1 MGERSFSNSY
11 LFLSTLIQL
20 LLWIFFWASL
30 MASRIQGNQFYVQ
43 LLLNTISLWPFSVL
57 SKIFEVYTTILC
69 IHLFKVLQ
77 LCNLRKGNFW
87 KRPWETYKIVFSWR
101 ETKKLCC
108 LKLSRHMP
116 FQSRIMHW
124 LGALISFYMGFV
136 SLPEMCSICLV
147 LVVVEEKMTL
157 TCSGNSFCGICNFLS
172 FFIPFFKLAS
182 SILGYFSSAF
192 FSLILPF
199 FFLLS
204 FFHIFVLFLLM
215 ALEQNMQAG
224 IFI

>member
-1 MGERSFSNSY
+1 
-11 LFLSTLIQL
+11 
-20 LLWIFFWASL
+20 

-43 LLLNTISLWPFSVL
+43 LLLNTISLCPFSIL

-77 LCNLRKGNFW
+77 MCNLRNGNFW
-87 KRPWETYKIVFSWR
+87 KRPWETYKIVFSQR
-101 ETKKLCC
+101 ETKKLCS

-136 SLPEMCSICLV
+136 SLPEMCLIYLV

-157 TCSGNSFCGICNFLS
+157 TYSGNSFCGICNFLS

-182 SILGYFSSAF
+182 SILGYFWALSLVLFCLF
-192 FSLILPF
+192 FFF
-199 FFLLS
+199 FFLSSISL
-204 FFHIFVLFLLM
+204 FFSY
-215 ALEQNMQAG
+215 
-224 IFI
+224 